1 MKTKNLADLTNEDL
15 LKQKKLISTASGV
28 FAGALSVLIISI
40 ILLVLKSGMT
50 TLTISL
56 SITPIAL
63 LPIVFS
69 NLSKL
74 KLIKKELEIRNS

>member
-1 MKTKNLADLTNEDL
+1 MNTKNLADLTNEEL
-15 LKQKKLISTASGV
+15 LKQKKLLSTASG
-28 FAGALSVLIISI
+28 ALTGILSVLIIMI

-50 TLTISL
+50 TVTISL

-69 NLSKL
+69 SLSKL
-74 KLIKKELEIRNS
+74 KLIKKELETRNL